1 MVISVQW
8 GKILASTGKAF
19 GISIIGYSLAAALYY
34 GWLHAIAA
42 YYAGTVRTGAAVTTL
57 AEIGYWSVP
66 ISTVVITG
74 ILSLDYIRIRVQEEE

>member
-42 YYAGTVRTGAAVTTL
+42 YYGGTVRTGASVTML
-57 AEIGYWSVP
+57 AELGYWAVP

-74 ILSLDYIRIRVQEEE
+74 ILSLDHIRIWVQEEE

>member
-42 YYAGTVRTGAAVTTL
+42 YYGRNCQDWRGSDHPSRDWVLVSADFDGRDYGNP
-57 AEIGYWSVP
+57 VP
-66 ISTVVITG
+66 
-74 ILSLDYIRIRVQEEE
+74 